1 MDNKKYKAW
10 AVIGIFVLVFLVVGI
25 YITFNLDYFEGLMNS
40 FIENF
45 GLIGI
50 LVFSLFAD
58 LFEQP
63 FGPEIPAS
71 FGVLLGLNFVLVI
84 VFSVIG
90 SYTGSLINF
99 YIGSRYLSKRVG
111 DIENGRIG
119 GKHYNFF
126 KKYGKFA
133 LALAA
138 ISPIPW
144 VAFCWLAGI
153 FKMKL
158 RHFFIWGLIPRFLR
172 ILGIVLVVWYLSGL
186 I

>member
-1 MDNKKYKAW
+1 MNKKYKAW
-10 AVIGIFVLVFLVVGI
+10 IVIGIFLLVFLIVGL
-25 YITFNLDYFEGLMNS
+25 YITFNLEYFEGLMNS
-40 FIENF
+40 FIDEF

-50 LVFSLFAD
+50 MIFSFFAD

-71 FGVLLGLNFVLVI
+71 AGVLLGLNFVLVI

-90 SYTGSLINF
+90 SYAGSLINF

-111 DIENGRIG
+111 DIEENKIG
-119 GKHYNFF
+119 KKHYKFF
-126 KKYGKFA
+126 NKYGKLA
-133 LALAA
+133 LTLAA
-138 ISPIPW
+138 ISPVPW

-158 RHFFIWGLIPRFLR
+158 RQFFIWGLIPRLLR
-172 ILGIVLVVWYLSGL
+172 ILGIVLIVNYFAGL